1 MTSDQPFAVGGTGVA
16 APADVCAEAAE
27 VTSGTSL
34 ESCES
39 RAPRLRSTIERL
51 EDDLPLRA
59 DERRSWLVTLAMV
72 VLAFLV
78 RGPGIAFPGYLVF
91 DETYYAKDA
100 WTLLQLGYEGSWVSG
115 ADDAIAVGDVDGWTD
130 TPSFIVHPQLGKWL
144 IAFGEQLFG
153 MNSLGW
159 RFSSLV
165 FGCLLVA
172 ITVRMARRL
181 SRSTLVGA
189 LAGGLLVLDG
199 LSFMMSRIALLDIF
213 EAFFTV
219 AAVAAV
225 VADRDWFRRRLAE
238 HLRAHDLI
246 NLGGAFG
253 PRVWFRPWRLVAG
266 VMFGLAIG
274 CKWNAVYV
282 LAAMGVVSVVADH
295 RARRVGGAG
304 RAAWKSI
311 YLDAPL
317 AFVHLVPTALA
328 VYIGTWASWLH
339 TLGGYGR
346 GWGAANPEALSVKLF
361 GAPLASLWHYHVDIY
376 NFHTGDWIAQ
386 QTHIYE
392 AHPAG
397 WLVLGRV
404 IGIDAVNDIKPGTH
418 GCTVD
423 AGQTCLRVI
432 SGMGT
437 PLLWWMAAI
446 ALVAGLGFWILGRD
460 WRFAIPIVAGLVTWI
475 MWFPNAD
482 RPLFFFYAIMI
493 IPFTATVLAMCLGKI
508 LGPAERSARRR
519 LGAKVAGVCVGL
531 IALNF
536 WFIYPILTDTL
547 ISRTA
552 WQARMWFRSWI

>member
-1 MTSDQPFAVGGTGVA
+1 MA
-16 APADVCAEAAE
+16 APADDCPGAEPVASDTAP
-27 VTSGTSL
+27 
-34 ESCES
+34 ESP
-39 RAPRLRSTIERL
+39 APHRHRLRSTIERL
-51 EDDLPLRA
+51 EDDLALRA
-59 DERRSWLVTLAMV
+59 DERRSWLVTLALV

-78 RGPGIAFPGYLVF
+78 RGPGISFPGHVVF

-100 WTLLQLGYEGSWVSG
+100 WTLLQLGYEGSWAAG
-115 ADDAIAVGDVDGWTD
+115 ADDTIAAGNVDGWNAS
-130 TPSFIVHPQLGKWL
+130 PSFVVHPQLGKWL
-144 IAFGEQLFG
+144 IAVGEQLFG

-159 RFSSLV
+159 RFSALV
-165 FGCLLVA
+165 FGCLLVGA
-172 ITVRMARRL
+172 TVRMARRL
-181 SRSTLVGA
+181 SRSTMVGA
-189 LAGGLLVLDG
+189 LAGLLLVLDG

-219 AAVAAV
+219 TAVAAV
-225 VADRDWFRRRLAE
+225 VADRDWFRRKLAA
-238 HLRAHDLI
+238 HLRANGLAS
-246 NLGGAFG
+246 LGGAFG

-266 VMFGLAIG
+266 IMFGLAIG

-282 LAAMGVVSVVADH
+282 LAAMGIVSVILDH
-295 RARRVGGAG
+295 RARSVAGAG
-304 RAAWKSI
+304 GAAWKSV

-317 AFVHLVPTALA
+317 AFLHLVPTALA
-328 VYIGTWASWLH
+328 VYVGTWASWLH

-346 GWGAANPEALSVKLF
+346 GWGAANPEELSVRLF

-404 IGIDAVNDIKPGTH
+404 IGIDAVNDIKPGTE

-423 AGQTCLRVI
+423 AGETCLRVI

-437 PLLWWMAAI
+437 PMLWWMAAI
-446 ALVAGLGFWILGRD
+446 GLVAGLGFWILGRD
-460 WRFAIPIVAGLVTWI
+460 WRFAIPVIGGLATWI

-493 IPFTATVLAMCLGKI
+493 IPFTATVLAMCFGKI
-508 LGPAERSARRR
+508 LGPAQRNSRRR
-519 LGAKVAGVCVGL
+519 LGARVVGVCVGL

-552 WQARMWFRSWI
+552 WQLRMWFRSWI